1 MNRIGYMTVGDL
13 REVLKHFPDD
23 AEVTVF
29 NAQTKSV
36 DDVIMASQNG
46 NSLQLTTGDAQLHR
60 LAGTTKDIVMNTP
73 VSARFKKF
81 KEYKELETA
90 AVMYE
95 AFHFDDFAKKLL
107 DAANIFAEKFSE
119 CNLTRTLEPGL
130 EDYQYLYV

>member
-1 MNRIGYMTVGDL
+1 MKQTGCLKVRDL
-13 REVLKHFPDD
+13 KEILKHFPDD

-36 DDVIMASQNG
+36 DDVIMASQDGNG
-46 NSLQLTTGDAQLHR
+46 LQLTTGDSQLHR
-60 LAGTTKDIVMNTP
+60 LAGRTKDIVMNTP

-90 AVMYE
+90 AAAYE

-119 CNLTRTLEPGL
+119 CNLTRTLEPVL